1 MEKKIIDEGPE
12 KVEIA
17 EEVKSDPEETLPE
30 DWGVEFTSNPEY
42 IQAATTA
49 MAAVDNIDTALLTKA
64 DELRIKRIKRQGL
77 KIISECLNE
86 LYNEIF
92 DDSTDSSTD

>member
-17 EEVKSDPEETLPE
+17 EEVKKDAEETLPE
-30 DWGVEFTSNPEY
+30 DMYVEFTSNPEY

-49 MAAVDNIDTALLTKA
+49 MAAVDSIDTALLTKA